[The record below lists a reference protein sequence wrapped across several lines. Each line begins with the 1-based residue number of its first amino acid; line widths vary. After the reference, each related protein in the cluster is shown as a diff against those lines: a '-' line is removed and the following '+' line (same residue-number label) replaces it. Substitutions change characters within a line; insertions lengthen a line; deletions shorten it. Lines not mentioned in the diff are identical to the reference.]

1 MMDCNGHSPVY
12 KSVNQDMTGR
22 CVDPINSFG
31 GDAEYGTPDIAR
43 FGGTSTSPV
52 LSNPQRACSAKA

>member
-1 MMDCNGHSPVY
+1 VWNFGNVIP
-12 KSVNQDMTGR
+12 GR
-22 CVDPINSFG
+22 TVQSFG

-52 LSNPQRACSAKA
+52 LSNPQLACSARR

>member
-1 MMDCNGHSPVY
+1 VWNFGNVIP
-12 KSVNQDMTGR
+12 GR
-22 CVDPINSFG
+22 TINSFG